1 MNLLQFFWRHELEMR
16 KDEVDI
22 FGDEVGLFL
31 GGEFLEDVSESLI
44 IFFQSL
50 GDLVATLFVLDA
62 NEKVKIHLTLE
73 GKRNDDLFVPA
84 VLLGDGFSLRHVIV
98 SPRQRIVKS

>member
-1 MNLLQFFWRHELEMR
+1 MGE
-16 KDEVDI
+16 DEVDI
-22 FGDEVGLFL
+22 FADEVGLFFV
-31 GGEFLEDVSESLI
+31 GEFLEDMGESLI

-73 GKRNDDLFVPA
+73 WK
-84 VLLGDGFSLRHVIV
+84 
-98 SPRQRIVKS
+98 